1 MKKNLVKKLAL
12 SAVTMGVA
20 ALTVTT
26 TTFAWFTSNT
36 SATASSIKATTVGA
50 GEGNL
55 LISTDGKNWATT
67 AKLTDHSSTQL
78 APTQLKNGEFKD
90 LDGTSNSANT
100 VSYTLYFSVSN
111 VAKGAKI
118 QMNLSDLKFGAD
130 TEPTISQKLLAD
142 AGSTAKAG
150 STVSVKYGD
159 VLAMRIEE
167 AVLPSDAT
175 AQAQEG
181 QPGTL
186 FANNGAKN
194 YRYRAEDL
202 SGADAVTYYNN
213 ILGKE
218 IERPGANDTDYK
230 FETTYLST
238 ADSKIDIYQ
247 LGAEQDSAVFG
258 LTFTFFIDGWDAQ
271 CFNAVSQG
279 SITDGSFNFNVL
291 VSGNSGN

>member
-67 AKLTDHSSTQL
+67 ATLADHSATKL
-78 APTQLKNGEFKD
+78 APTQLKNGEFKE
-90 LDGTSNSANT
+90 LDGTTGNSANT

-142 AGSTAKAG
+142 AGADAKAG
-150 STVSVKYGD
+150 SKVSVKYGD
-159 VLAMRIEE
+159 VLAMRIAE
-167 AVLPSDAT
+167 AALPSDAT
-175 AQAQEG
+175 TQAQEN

-186 FANNGAKN
+186 FANGAKN
-194 YRYRAEDL
+194 YRYREEDL

-218 IERPGANDTDYK
+218 ISRPGANDTDYK

-247 LGAEQDSAVFG
+247 LGEQQDSAVFG

-279 SITDGSFNFNVL
+279 SISDGSFNFNVFKT
-291 VSGNSGN
+291 GD

>member
-55 LISTDGKNWATT
+55 LISTDAKNWATSAT
-67 AKLTDHSSTQL
+67 LDDHSATKL
-78 APTQLKNGEFKD
+78 APTQLKNGEFKE
-90 LDGTSNSANT
+90 LDGTTGNSANT

-130 TEPTISQKLLAD
+130 TEPTYEQKLLAD
-142 AGSTAKAG
+142 AGADAKAG
-150 STVSVKYGD
+150 SKVSVKYGD
-159 VLAMRIEE
+159 VLAMRI
-167 AVLPSDAT
+167 ADAALPEDAT
-175 AQAQEG
+175 ATAQEN

-186 FANNGAKN
+186 FASGAKN
-194 YRYRAEDL
+194 YRYRAEDT

-218 IERPGANDTDYK
+218 ISRPGANDTDYK

-279 SITDGSFNFNVL
+279 RISDGSFNFNVL
-291 VSGNSGN
+291 KSGN

>member
-55 LISTDGKNWATT
+55 LISTDAKNWATSAT
-67 AKLTDHSSTQL
+67 LADHSATKL
-78 APTQLKNGEFKD
+78 APTQLVDGQFKD

-118 QMNLSDLKFGAD
+118 QMNLSDLKFGANE
-130 TEPTISQKLLAD
+130 EPTYQQKLLAD
-142 AGSTAKAG
+142 AASTAKAG

-186 FANNGAKN
+186 FVSGAKN
-194 YRYRAEDL
+194 YRYRAEDA

-218 IERPGANDTDYK
+218 IVRPTEGQGDYK

-247 LGAEQDSAVFG
+247 LGEEQDSAVFG

-279 SITDGSFNFNVL
+279 SISDGAFNFNVL
-291 VSGNSGN
+291 KSGN

>member
-55 LISTDGKNWATT
+55 LISTDAKNWATSAT
-67 AKLTDHSSTQL
+67 LDDHSATKL
-78 APTQLKNGEFKD
+78 APTQLVEGQFKD
-90 LDGTSNSANT
+90 LEGTGNSANT

-130 TEPTISQKLLAD
+130 TEPTYQQKLLAD
-142 AGSTAKAG
+142 AASTAKAG

-159 VLAMRIEE
+159 VLAMRI
-167 AVLPSDAT
+167 ADAALPQDAT
-175 AQAQEG
+175 TQAQEN

-186 FANNGAKN
+186 FASGAKN

-218 IERPGANDTDYK
+218 IVRPTEGQGDYK

-247 LGAEQDSAVFG
+247 LGEEQDSAVFG

-279 SITDGSFNFNVL
+279 SITDGAFNFNVL
-291 VSGNSGN
+291 KSGN

>member
-55 LISTDGKNWATT
+55 LISTDAKNWATSAT
-67 AKLTDHSSTQL
+67 LTDHSATKL
-78 APTQLKNGEFKD
+78 APTQLINGEFKE
-90 LDGTSNSANT
+90 LDGTTDNSANT

-130 TEPTISQKLLAD
+130 TEPTYQQKLLAD

-167 AVLPSDAT
+167 AALPSDAT
-175 AQAQEG
+175 TTAQEG

-218 IERPGANDTDYK
+218 IVRPTEGQGDYK

-247 LGAEQDSAVFG
+247 LGEEQDSAVFG

-279 SITDGSFNFNVL
+279 SISDGAFNFNVL
-291 VSGNSGN
+291 KSGN

>member
-55 LISTDGKNWATT
+55 LISTDGKNWATSAT
-67 AKLTDHSSTQL
+67 LDDHSATKL
-78 APTQLKNGEFKD
+78 APTQLKNGEFKE
-90 LDGTSNSANT
+90 LDGTTGNSANT

-130 TEPTISQKLLAD
+130 TEPTYEQKLLAD
-142 AGSTAKAG
+142 AGADAKAG
-150 STVSVKYGD
+150 SKVSVKYGD
-159 VLAMRIEE
+159 VLAMRIAE
-167 AVLPSDAT
+167 AALPSDAT
-175 AQAQEG
+175 TQAQEN

-186 FANNGAKN
+186 FASGAKN
-194 YRYRAEDL
+194 YRYRAEDT

-213 ILGKE
+213 ILGQD
-218 IERPGANDTDYK
+218 IHRPGVDDTDYK

-238 ADSKIDIYQ
+238 ADSKIDVYQ
-247 LGAEQDSAVFG
+247 LGADQDSAVFG

-291 VSGNSGN
+291 KSGN

>member
-1 MKKNLVKKLAL
+1 
-12 SAVTMGVA
+12 
-20 ALTVTT
+20 
-26 TTFAWFTSNT
+26 
-36 SATASSIKATTVGA
+36 
-50 GEGNL
+50 
-55 LISTDGKNWATT
+55 
-67 AKLTDHSSTQL
+67 
-78 APTQLKNGEFKD
+78 
-90 LDGTSNSANT
+90 
-100 VSYTLYFSVSN
+100 
-111 VAKGAKI
+111 
-118 QMNLSDLKFGAD
+118 MNLSDLKFGANE
-130 TEPTISQKLLAD
+130 EPTYQQKLLAD
-142 AGSTAKAG
+142 AASTAKAG

-213 ILGKE
+213 ILGQE
-218 IERPGANDTDYK
+218 IVRPTEGQGDYK

-279 SITDGSFNFNVL
+279 SISDGSFNFNVL